1 MNHPFAQRLLCLA
14 ALLAFPV
21 LAQTT
26 PDQDAHSPAGAPRS
40 EDVVAQIDPSSGS
53 ERILSYA
60 IDVTAH
66 ADNTL
71 DVTETIRVV
80 AQGVQIRRGLYR
92 DFPTRYKDR
101 YGNNVVVGFDVTG
114 LKRDDQAEP
123 WFTESMSNGIRVNF
137 GNADFLKVPATY
149 TYTLRYRTNR
159 QVGFFSDHDELYWNA
174 IGTGWDF
181 PIEHASVSVH
191 LPQPVPVADMQA
203 EGYTGAQG
211 SKGQGYAAAIPEPGV
226 AHWMLTQPLMPHEGM
241 TIALRFPKGII
252 AQPST
257 GQYARWFLHDNRA
270 ILLGLGTFLLMF
282 CYLLLSW
289 LRVGRD
295 PDPGIIIARY
305 TPPAG
310 YPPSALR
317 FIRKMAPDDA
327 GFTADLVDMAIK
339 GLIHISSEPKLLGT
353 KEWTLQRTELPPS
366 DDLPKPQREL
376 LQSLFASTR
385 TLAVTPANCEK
396 WMAAKLTLFKSLNA
410 AYNGRM
416 FKRNGGP
423 SGWAF
428 LIGLAGMIA
437 AFVIANGAGTV
448 VLIATCGAMFMML
461 IWFGILMAAPTPE
474 GRKLLDEVDGL
485 RRYLSVAERDDLA
498 RMQAPPLGSDQFQ
511 ALLPYAIA
519 LDVEDAWTKKFTDA
533 VGAAAA
539 QQATAQMSWYSGS
552 AFSSMN
558 QFTSGLSGS
567 FSASIAS
574 ASTPPGS
581 SSGGGG
587 GGSSGG
593 GGGGGGGGGR

>member
-1 MNHPFAQRLLCLA
+1 MMNHLLARFLLCLA
-14 ALLAFPV
+14 AMLAFPA
-21 LAQTT
+21 L
-26 PDQDAHSPAGAPRS
+26 
-40 EDVVAQIDPSSGS
+40 AQIDASSGS
-53 ERILSYA
+53 ERILSYDIA
-60 IDVTAH
+60 VTAN
-66 ADNTL
+66 ANNTL

-80 AQGVQIRRGLYR
+80 AQGIQIRRGLYR

-101 YGNNVVVGFDVTG
+101 YGNNVVVGFDVID
-114 LKRDDQAEP
+114 LKRDGQAEP
-123 WFTESMSNGIRVNF
+123 WFTEPMSNGIRVNF
-137 GNADFLKVPATY
+137 GNDDFLKVPATY

-191 LPQPVPVADMQA
+191 LPQPVPVAEMQA

-211 SKGQGYAAAIPEPGV
+211 SKGQDFAASIPEPGV
-226 AHWMLTQPLMPHEGM
+226 ARWALIKPLMPREGL
-241 TIALRFPKGII
+241 TIVLSFPNGVI
-252 AQPST
+252 AKPST
-257 GQYARWFLHDNRA
+257 EQRARWFLHDNRA
-270 ILLGLGTFLLMF
+270 ILIGLGTFLLMF

-295 PDPGIIIARY
+295 PEPGIIIARY

-310 YPPSALR
+310 YAPSELR
-317 FIRKMAPDDA
+317 FIRKMNFDDRC
-327 GFTADLVDMAIK
+327 FTADLVDMAIK
-339 GLIHISSEPKLLGT
+339 GLIRISNTPKLLDS
-353 KEWTLQRTELPPS
+353 KEWMLQRADTPLPN
-366 DDLPKPQREL
+366 DLPNVQRTL
-376 LQSLFASTR
+376 YQKLFAIDRLLS
-385 TLAVTPANCEK
+385 VTPENREK
-396 WMAAKLTLFKSLNA
+396 LMGAKLVQLKSLNT

-423 SGWAF
+423 AGWAF
-428 LIGLAGMIA
+428 LIGLIGMIA
-437 AFVIANGAGTV
+437 AFVIANGTGTA
-448 VLIATCGAMFMML
+448 VLIVLCFVMLMML
-461 IWFGILMAAPTPE
+461 AWFGILMAAPTAE

-485 RRYLSVAERDDLA
+485 KRYLSVAERDDLA
-498 RMQAPPLGSDQFQ
+498 RMQAPSLDADQFQ

-519 LDVEDAWTKKFTDA
+519 LDVEDAWSKKFTDA

-539 QQATAQMSWYSGS
+539 QQATSQMRWYSGS

-567 FSASIAS
+567 FNASIAS
-574 ASTPPGS
+574 ASSPPGS